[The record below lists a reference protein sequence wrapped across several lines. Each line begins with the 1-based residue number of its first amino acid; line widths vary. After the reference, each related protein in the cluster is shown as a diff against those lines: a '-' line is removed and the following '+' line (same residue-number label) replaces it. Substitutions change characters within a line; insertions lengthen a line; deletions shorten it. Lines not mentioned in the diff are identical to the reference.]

1 MGLDIYVGS
10 YTRYF
15 TGNWENIVQQRG
27 REEGWDVQII
37 RPDDDDDDDAI
48 TDPEDVRSAVL
59 DWRRE
64 IETGLGNDL
73 KEPLDWDESDD
84 APYFT
89 DKPAWDGY
97 GSLLLWAAYSE
108 HPELKR
114 PVAST
119 EDWYSDP
126 AFQKSVEP
134 DFRTSFP
141 SLLRDVEAW
150 LPAQFMFNFKA
161 ADLSGKEMHFGS
173 AYSLRDELYHLNKT
187 TWDATEETLTIWR
200 REGAEHPAP
209 LETLARCAF
218 GMFWQLVNDAIEHRL
233 IMKLDY

>member
-27 REEGWDVQII
+27 REEGWDVHIV
-37 RPDDDDDDDAI
+37 RPANDEDAI
-48 TDPEDVRSAVL
+48 TDPKVVRPAVL
-59 DWRRE
+59 EWRNSISE
-64 IETGLGNDL
+64 GLGDNL
-73 KEPLDWDESDD
+73 KEQLDWDESDD

-108 HPELKR
+108 HPELTR
-114 PVAST
+114 PASST

-134 DFRTSFP
+134 DFQTSFP

-150 LPAQFMFNFKA
+150 LPAKFMFNFEA
-161 ADLSGKEMHFGS
+161 ADLADKEMNFGS

-187 TWDATEETLTIWR
+187 TWVASEETLTVWR
-200 REGAEHPAP
+200 YEGAEHLAP
-209 LETLARCAF
+209 LETLARCTFA
-218 GMFWQLVNDAIEHRL
+218 MFWQLVNDAIKHRL